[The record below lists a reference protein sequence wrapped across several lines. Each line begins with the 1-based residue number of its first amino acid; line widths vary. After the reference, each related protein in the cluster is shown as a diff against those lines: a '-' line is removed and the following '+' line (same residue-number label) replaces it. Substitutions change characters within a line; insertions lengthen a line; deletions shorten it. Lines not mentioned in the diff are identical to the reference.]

1 MVPSHPCPTAPSQDD
16 ESEALPP
23 GTRLQYHGQCTQQ
36 EPEHPNP
43 FTARRAKDGGT
54 PQSQGRCCCPRHSGR
69 SMAWDVPAQRLHP
82 CTAFICWALRWIVDQ
97 RASIQ
102 AFQISGALDSS
113 NEVRP
118 NDAARPP
125 TLQRS
130 SSDPDLLQCPALFQH
145 TRQGE
150 IKAAMGF
157 SHRQKLP
164 PIARTKHPKCRHSI
178 QGHPAEHEPRPPA
191 LPVFQHDDQVVPK
204 VQVGLEGTRC
214 LERSAA

>member
-1 MVPSHPCPTAPSQDD
+1 MPPTKARASKPI
-16 ESEALPP
+16 
-23 GTRLQYHGQCTQQ
+23 HCTQG
-36 EPEHPNP
+36 EGWKHSTIPRPLLLSKASRKVSGIGRHC
-43 FTARRAKDGGT
+43 AKT
-54 PQSQGRCCCPRHSGR
+54 SPVHSFHLLGATMGCG
-69 SMAWDVPAQRLHP
+69 SAG
-82 CTAFICWALRWIVDQ
+82 ALT
-97 RASIQ
+97 Q

-130 SSDPDLLQCPALFQH
+130 LSDTELLQCSALFQH

-150 IKAAMGF
+150 IKAAMGPPY
-157 SHRQKLP
+157 SQKLP

-191 LPVFQHDDQVVPK
+191 LPVFQHDDQIVPK
-204 VQVGLEGTRC
+204 VQISLEGTRC
-214 LERSAA
+214 LECSAA

>member
-1 MVPSHPCPTAPSQDD
+1 MNPRHFLQARGSSTTANAPNKNQSIQTH
-16 ESEALPP
+16 SLPAGRRMEALHNPKAVAAVQGIQEGQWH
-23 GTRLQYHGQCTQQ
+23 GTSQRKD
-36 EPEHPNP
+36 
-43 FTARRAKDGGT
+43 FTRAQLSLLGAAMGCG
-54 PQSQGRCCCPRHSGR
+54 SSG
-69 SMAWDVPAQRLHP
+69 
-82 CTAFICWALRWIVDQ
+82 
-97 RASIQ
+97 ASIQ

-118 NDAARPP
+118 NDASRPP